1 MRGKLALPAFQMD
14 CRDWLIITP
23 SETGLPDEIAG
34 TPLLAVLST
43 VVLDADDFRSVSA
56 VLTVG
61 LFDEDDGDDEDDEDD
76 RVADAPSWFADD
88 HEDDE
93 LTEGSAR
100 YILPTPDGRLALLAE
115 FTVTGNADAEIN
127 NRVAALMASFRWAA

>member
-1 MRGKLALPAFQMD
+1 MD

-61 LFDEDDGDDEDDEDD
+61 LFDEDDEVDNDDDGDNEDDDGG
-76 RVADAPSWFADD
+76 VDASVTSWFADD
-88 HEDDE
+88 DDDE
-93 LTEGSAR
+93 RTDGSAR